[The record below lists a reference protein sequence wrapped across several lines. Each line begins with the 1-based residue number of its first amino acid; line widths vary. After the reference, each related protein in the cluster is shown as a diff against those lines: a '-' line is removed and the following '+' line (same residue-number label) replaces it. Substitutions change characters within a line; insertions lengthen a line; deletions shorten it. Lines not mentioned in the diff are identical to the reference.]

1 MKRSFLIAALAM
13 LAMPATAQTV
23 ETGRSDD
30 WDGYPPIKRSS
41 ARPLDVSF
49 LSDWAYDI
57 LKTGKCKLP
66 GQRAE
71 RFDIDVPYV
80 ALVEPNGT
88 VKRIIVAE
96 TGCTPL
102 NSMVGTTVF
111 EMAKRGEFKPT
122 GQDQPLWFS
131 DRIQFARIGR

>member
-1 MKRSFLIAALAM
+1 MKRSILVLAALS
-13 LAMPATAQTV
+13 LAGAASAQTV
-23 ETGRSDD
+23 EVGKADN
-30 WDGYPPIKRSS
+30 WDGFPPIKRNS
-41 ARPLDVSF
+41 RPLDVSF

-80 ALVEPNGT
+80 ALIEPNGT

-96 TGCTPL
+96 TGCAPL
-102 NSMVGTTVF
+102 DTMVGSTVA

-122 GQDQPLWFS
+122 GQDRAYWFG
-131 DRIQFARIGR
+131 DRIQFERIGS